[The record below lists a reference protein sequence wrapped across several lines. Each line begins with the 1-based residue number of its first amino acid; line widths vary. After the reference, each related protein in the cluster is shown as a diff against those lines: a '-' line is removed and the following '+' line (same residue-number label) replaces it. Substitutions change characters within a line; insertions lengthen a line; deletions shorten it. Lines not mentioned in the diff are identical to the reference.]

1 MMAILTTVLTAIF
14 LLIGWIGNRLV
25 NTMDKIQI
33 DINQIK
39 LTVQE
44 VSTSHDDLKERVEKI
59 ENHIYK

>member
-1 MMAILTTVLTAIF
+1 MAILTTVLTAIF